1 MFNQN
6 IPPVDT
12 RVAILEEKFSV
23 YEQMMTKMESAIHT
37 ISEAYQG
44 VSKMLAIHE
53 QRIDTSISSDTKI
66 VESIKELEKRNTEDH
81 KEVIVKIQKIQ
92 EKIESNIKELKDE
105 FELKDGEQNNK
116 IEGLIKFRWLIG
128 GALLIIGFVFTQQQV
143 QFFEFLPPQQP
154 PARVTPSK

>member
-6 IPPVDT
+6 TPVDT

-23 YEQMMTKMESAIHT
+23 YEQMMSKMESAIHT

-53 QRIDTSISSDTKI
+53 QRIDTSNNADSTILET
-66 VESIKELEKRNTEDH
+66 IKDLEKRNTEDH
-81 KEVIVKIQKIQ
+81 KEVILKIQKIE
-92 EKIESNIKELKDE
+92 EKIESNIKELKEE
-105 FELKDGEQNNK
+105 FEEKENTQNSK

-128 GALLIIGFVFTQQQV
+128 GAILIIGFIFTQQQV
-143 QFFEFLPPQQP
+143 QFFEFLPPQEP
-154 PARVTPSK
+154 PAKILPSK